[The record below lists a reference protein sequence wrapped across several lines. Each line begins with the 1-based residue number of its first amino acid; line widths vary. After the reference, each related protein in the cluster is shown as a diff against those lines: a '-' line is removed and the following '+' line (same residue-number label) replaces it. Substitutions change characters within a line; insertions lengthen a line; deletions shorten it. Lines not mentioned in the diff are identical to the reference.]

1 MIVKRITVG
10 ADSRQEANDVADH
23 QNDIGRDQKDRKVV
37 FVGEGQYEGTEEC
50 APLFYVA
57 VAETE
62 EAMKEMVEEFIRE
75 VPTLLVGAGPAPERG

>member
-62 EAMKEMVEEFIRE
+62 EAKKEMVEEFIRE
-75 VPTLLVGAGPAPERG
+75 VPTLLVDVGQAPERG

>member
-57 VAETE
+57 VTETE

-75 VPTLLVGAGPAPERG
+75 VPTLLVDVGQAPERG

>member
-37 FVGEGQYEGTEEC
+37 FVGEGQYEGPEEC

-75 VPTLLVGAGPAPERG
+75 VPTLLVDVGQAPERG

>member
-10 ADSRQEANDVADH
+10 ADSRQEANDVAVH

-75 VPTLLVGAGPAPERG
+75 VPTLLVDVGQAPERG

>member
-1 MIVKRITVG
+1 MWQTTRTTSAGIR
-10 ADSRQEANDVADH
+10 
-23 QNDIGRDQKDRKVV
+23 KDRKVV

-75 VPTLLVGAGPAPERG
+75 VPTLLVDVGQAPRKRISHERTTDNG

>member
-1 MIVKRITVG
+1 M
-10 ADSRQEANDVADH
+10 
-23 QNDIGRDQKDRKVV
+23 
-37 FVGEGQYEGTEEC
+37 FVGEGQYKGPKEC

-75 VPTLLVGAGPAPERG
+75 VPTLLVDVGQAPERG

>member
-62 EAMKEMVEEFIRE
+62 EAM
-75 VPTLLVGAGPAPERG
+75 